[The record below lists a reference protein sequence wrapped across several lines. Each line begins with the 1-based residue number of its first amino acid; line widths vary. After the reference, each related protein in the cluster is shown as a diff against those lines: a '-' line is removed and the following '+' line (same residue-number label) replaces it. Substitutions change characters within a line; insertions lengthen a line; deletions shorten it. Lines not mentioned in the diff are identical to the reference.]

1 MSLFPKRLKEL
12 RQSKELSQ
20 QKLADILKTS
30 KSSINMYERGE
41 REPGFEMLEAIA
53 DFFNVD
59 LDYLLGKSNIER
71 RISVTPT
78 KCRHFKIP
86 VLGVVRAGLPMDAVE
101 NIIDYEEIREE
112 TARTGA
118 FFALQI
124 KGDSMAPRIKE
135 GDIVIVRKQPDV
147 ESGEIAVILVN
158 GDEATVKRVQRF
170 DGGINLIPTNPA
182 YSVLTFTN
190 AQIESLPVRIL
201 GKVVELRAKF

>member
-59 LDYLLGKSNIER
+59 LDYLLGKSNIKR

-78 KCRHFKIP
+78 KRRHFKIP

-112 TARTGA
+112 MARTGA

-147 ESGEIAVILVN
+147 ESGETAVILVN

-190 AQIESLPVRIL
+190 AQIDSLPVRIL